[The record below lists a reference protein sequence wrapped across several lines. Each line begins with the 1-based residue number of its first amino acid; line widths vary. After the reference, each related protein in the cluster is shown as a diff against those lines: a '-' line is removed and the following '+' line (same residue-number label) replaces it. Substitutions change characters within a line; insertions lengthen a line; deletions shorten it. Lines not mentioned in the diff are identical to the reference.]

1 MVLYSNNCI
10 CKQFFTFK
18 SVKALEEWKKHLLRS
33 VNQDRARSHVI
44 ENLSDG
50 EVLIERDWAMKLL
63 PMMYRESQS
72 GLPKE
77 E

>member
-1 MVLYSNNCI
+1 ME
-10 CKQFFTFK
+10 
-18 SVKALEEWKKHLLRS
+18 KALAEIIS
-33 VNQDRARSHVI
+33 QDRARSHVI